1 MYSLTYLLS
10 QSVQSATNMFNSYVC
25 GEPFTKQFSLKRHM
39 KRKHAKIN
47 FESEKENPKI
57 SNFTE
62 TGRKIWLH
70 FTMIVAASTGG
81 GKMWFGQNLL
91 HTENS

>member
-1 MYSLTYLLS
+1 
-10 QSVQSATNMFNSYVC
+10 
-25 GEPFTKQFSLKRHM
+25 M